1 MIDNGQI
8 VAVNFLPGAGGKFIQ
23 NCLSLSS
30 HCVLKRSDWTDWQL
44 AQTEY
49 NTEFYQQKLDWAIS
63 TVPNDMNYWL
73 ASELRDDQYFDR
85 LFLDSTTIGLTAD
98 QLPARLHQVAQQ
110 HLWCTY
116 SAHNHGVIEH
126 LQKYWPTVK
135 IVNVWPAR
143 KFLTQW
149 LPQKNF
155 NLWQNYI
162 NFTDEDYAN
171 YPGHSPADESF
182 QYDMDNTFYHKQAFA
197 EQMAALYEYL
207 GYTDWAQAPVMA
219 YYQHYRAQH
228 ELQ

>member
-23 NCLSLSS
+23 NCLSLSR

-63 TVPNDMNYWL
+63 TVPVDMAKWL
-73 ASELRDDQYFDR
+73 ASELGDTQYYGR
-85 LFLDSTTIGLTAD
+85 LFLDSTTKDLTAD
-98 QLPARLHQVAQQ
+98 QLPVQVHRTAQQ

-116 SAHNHGVIEH
+116 SAHNHGVIDH
-126 LQKYWPTVK
+126 LHRYWPTVK

-182 QYDMDNTFYHKQAFA
+182 QYDMDNTFYHEQAFS

-219 YYQHYRAQH
+219 YYRHYRAQH